1 MTQEIF
7 KEIKEEL
14 NEAISGQKHPFR
26 FCTLGTVG
34 LENIARLRTVVL
46 RNVDTNLQL
55 TFYTDTRS
63 KKIVHIKENKKV
75 SLLFYHPEKLI
86 QIRIEGLAT
95 IVKDRMILEKNWKD
109 VGSANRKDYKTK
121 TAPGSGISDPSQI
134 EYLEDSHYFCMVAV
148 EPFKIEYLKLQQ
160 PHHLRV
166 RFSKEN
172 AAWDSEFLVP

>member
-1 MTQEIF
+1 MTQEIL
-7 KEIKEEL
+7 KEIKEEF
-14 NEAISGQKHPFR
+14 NEAISAQKHPFR

-46 RNVDTNLQL
+46 RNVGADLQL

-95 IVKDRMILEKNWKD
+95 IVKDPMILEKNWKNI
-109 VGSANRKDYKTK
+109 GHANRKDYKTK
-121 TAPGSGISDPSQI
+121 SAPGSGISDPDLI
-134 EYLEDSHYFCMVAV
+134 EYLEDAHYFCMVTI
-148 EPFKIEYLKLQQ
+148 EPFKIEYLKLN
-160 PHHLRV
+160 HLRI
-166 RFSKEN
+166 RFSKEGTK
-172 AAWDSEFLVP
+172 WESEFLVP